1 MTIRLPVGAT
11 VAQAASK
18 WLDEAFS
25 PALTQL
31 AGADRKLSKAE
42 STRGASLEGAAKLAA
57 DDVEALFGSG
67 SRALSVTTMR
77 RRADTF
83 VTQALTAAAGADGV
97 LQQSELAALGRLS
110 QDFSFELG
118 SSAPAREIGIVS
130 DLDDTVIPKT
140 AKDDLDD
147 PPFPGVAAL
156 YRALELGAGGQ
167 PGDVHF
173 VTARKP
179 ERIEGISAYLE
190 RNGVPAGGIDTGV
203 SSLPWVAQPEK
214 VRDIVRVLEAN
225 PGQRFVFF
233 GDSSHVDPEVYGEVL
248 RRFPER
254 VAAVFIHQVNRTV
267 KPERVAGLHLIQNYA
282 EAAAILAGKGVLT
295 ADQARDVMAQAR
307 TQGLALSAAEAD
319 ALLAKHA
326 ARPS

>member
-1 MTIRLPVGAT
+1 MAIRLTAGTT
-11 VAQAASK
+11 VAQAAAR
-18 WLDEAFS
+18 WLDEAFT
-25 PALTQL
+25 PAVTQL

-42 STRGASLEGAAKLAA
+42 SRQGASLEGTARLAA
-57 DDVEALFGSG
+57 ADVQALFGTG
-67 SRALSVTTMR
+67 SRALSIATLQ

-83 VTQALTAAAGADGV
+83 VTNALKAAAGPDGV
-97 LQQSELAALGRLS
+97 LQAQELAALGQLA
-110 QDFSFELG
+110 QDFTFDVAAQG
-118 SSAPAREIGIVS
+118 REIGIVS

-156 YRALELGAGGQ
+156 YRALELGLGGQ
-167 PGDVHF
+167 PGDLHF

-179 ERIEGISAYLE
+179 ERTEGIAAYLD
-190 RNGVPAGGIDTGV
+190 RNGVPAGSLDTGV

-233 GDSSHVDPEVYGEVL
+233 GDTAHVDPEVYGEIL
-248 RRFPER
+248 RRFPDR

-267 KPERVAGLHLIQNYA
+267 KPERVAGMHLIQNYA

-295 ADQARDVMAQAR
+295 VAQARDVMSQAR
-307 TQGLALSAAEAD
+307 TQGLALTAADAD

-326 ARPS
+326 AQPN